1 MMSEQKQTPAEEM
14 LRWHDFGAWLTQRR
28 LELGYTQAH
37 VAGRAGIS
45 VQNLVSLEHGG
56 FRRRAGGPWILPNP
70 QDDILR
76 ALARIYRVSAEE
88 LFGRVGRYA
97 DRPQTKS
104 GLRRRASG
112 SRRMDRSDRLAELEA
127 KVAELEAQARRTEQ
141 LFREHGIGLP
151 DSAERP
157 QRQRASGVASL
168 TPNASPLTPGGL
180 RRGVR
185 ARAGP

>member
-1 MMSEQKQTPAEEM
+1 MVDPCCLVTYSLLITTNVSGRPREDGLMMSEQEQTPAEEM

-28 LELGYTQAH
+28 LELGYTQVH

-56 FRRRAGGPWILPNP
+56 FRRH
-70 QDDILR
+70 
-76 ALARIYRVSAEE
+76 
-88 LFGRVGRYA
+88 A

-112 SRRMDRSDRLAELEA
+112 SRRTDRSDRLAELEA

-141 LFREHGIGLP
+141 LLREHGIGLP
-151 DSAERP
+151 DSAER
-157 QRQRASGVASL
+157 
-168 TPNASPLTPGGL
+168 
-180 RRGVR
+180 
-185 ARAGP
+185 